1 MSVTV
6 LDTEDT
12 VVTQNDWE
20 PLGPQGQCGVGFPPR
35 GAVAEA

>member
-12 VVTQNDWE
+12 VVTQNDRA
-20 PLGPQGQCGVGFPPR
+20 PLGPQGQCEVGFPPS